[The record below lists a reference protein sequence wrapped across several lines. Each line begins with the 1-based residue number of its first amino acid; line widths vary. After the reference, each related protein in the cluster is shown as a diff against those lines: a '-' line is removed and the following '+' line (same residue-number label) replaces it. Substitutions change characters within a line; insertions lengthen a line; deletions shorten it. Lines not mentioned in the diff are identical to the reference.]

1 MIIIGFGYF
10 YGNEKKNKINNLI
23 HNSAKNKI
31 APSLSLFFLF
41 KKGVSFNGRRKIPRT
56 TYHKRKFEIERRIT
70 T

>member
-1 MIIIGFGYF
+1 M
-10 YGNEKKNKINNLI
+10 NNLI
-23 HNSAKNKI
+23 HNSAKNNI

-56 TYHKRKFEIERRIT
+56 AYHKRKFEIERRIT